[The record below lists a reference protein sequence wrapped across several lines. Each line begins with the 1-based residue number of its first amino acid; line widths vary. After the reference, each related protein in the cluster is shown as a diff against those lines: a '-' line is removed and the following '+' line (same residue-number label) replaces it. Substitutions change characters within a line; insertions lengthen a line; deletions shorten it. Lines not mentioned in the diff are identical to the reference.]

1 MTEQKT
7 AKERALIRTSW
18 VSTVGNSVL
27 AVAKIVVGL
36 TAGSMAVLG
45 DGIDSATDV
54 VISIVMLV
62 TAHIV
67 SRPPSLKYVFGFE
80 KAESIATKILSLVIF
95 YAGVQML
102 VTSIGIMAS
111 GEVRAL
117 PGTLALW
124 VTVFS
129 IGGKLALA
137 LYQFAVGRKI
147 ASSLIIANA
156 KNMRNDVLISVGVLL
171 GLAFTY
177 LLDLPILD
185 AVTGLLISLFIIR
198 TAIEIFIDSNIELM
212 DGVKDEGVYQKIFDA
227 VERVQGA
234 SNPHR
239 VRSRLIG
246 GMYMVDLDVEADGDI
261 TLSEAHEIAEQV
273 EDSIRE
279 ALENVYDIVVHIEP
293 AGKHHD
299 AEQFGIRPE
308 PSTTGASSLTEAGV
322 SPAGRCRKRKEVNER
337 IN

>member
-7 AKERALIRTSW
+7 TKESALIRTSW

-67 SRPPSLKYVFGFE
+67 SRPPSRKYPFGFE

-95 YAGVQML
+95 YAGVQMFISS
-102 VTSIGIMAS
+102 VGIMVS
-111 GEVRAL
+111 GEVREL
-117 PGTLALW
+117 PARLALW

-129 IGGKLALA
+129 IAGKLALA

-147 ASSLIIANA
+147 GCSLIIANA

-177 LLDLPILD
+177 LLRLPILD
-185 AVTGLLISLFIIR
+185 AITGLLISLFIIR

-227 VERVQGA
+227 VERVEGA

-246 GMYMVDLDVEADGDI
+246 GMYMVDLDIEADGEI
-261 TLSEAHEIAEQV
+261 TLAEAHEIAEQV
-273 EDSIRE
+273 EDNIRE

-299 AEQFGIRPE
+299 AEQFGIRPD
-308 PSTTGASSLTEAGV
+308 
-322 SPAGRCRKRKEVNER
+322 
-337 IN
+337 

>member
-7 AKERALIRTSW
+7 VKDRALIRTSW

-36 TAGSMAVLG
+36 AAGSMAVLG

-54 VISIVMLV
+54 VISIVMLL

-67 SRPPSLKYVFGFE
+67 RRPPSRKYPFGFE
-80 KAESIATKILSLVIF
+80 KAESIATKILSLVIL
-95 YAGVQML
+95 YAGFQML
-102 VTSIGIMAS
+102 ISSVEILAS
-111 GEVRAL
+111 GEVREL
-117 PGTLALW
+117 PATIALW
-124 VTVFS
+124 VTGFS
-129 IGGKLALA
+129 IVGKLALA
-137 LYQFAVGRKI
+137 WYQFAVGRKI
-147 ASSLIIANA
+147 GSSLIIANA

-171 GLAFTY
+171 GLGFTY

-185 AVTGLLISLFIIR
+185 AITGLLISLFVIK
-198 TAIEIFIDSNIELM
+198 TSIEIFIDSNIELM

-227 VERVQGA
+227 VERVEGA

-261 TLSEAHEIAEQV
+261 TLSEAHEIAERV
-273 EDSIRE
+273 EDNIRE

-299 AEQFGIRPE
+299 AEQFGVCPE
-308 PSTTGASSLTEAGV
+308 PKANL
-322 SPAGRCRKRKEVNER
+322 N
-337 IN
+337 

>member
-7 AKERALIRTSW
+7 AKDRALIRTSW
-18 VSTVGNSVL
+18 VSTLGNSVL
-27 AVAKIVVGL
+27 AVAKIAVGL
-36 TAGSMAVLG
+36 LAGSMAVFG

-62 TAHIV
+62 AASVV
-67 SRPPSLKYVFGFE
+67 SRPPSRKYAFGFE

-95 YAGVQML
+95 YAGAQML
-102 VTSIGIMAS
+102 VSALRIMAS
-111 GEVRAL
+111 GEVRPL

-129 IGGKLALA
+129 IAGKLALA
-137 LYQFAVGRKI
+137 WYQFRVGRKI
-147 ASSLIIANA
+147 GSSLITANA

-177 LLDLPILD
+177 LFDLPILD
-185 AVTGLLISLFIIR
+185 AVTMLLISLFIIK
-198 TAIEIFIDSNIELM
+198 TAIDIFIDSNTELM
-212 DGVKDEGVYQKIFDA
+212 DGVKDDGVYQKIFDA
-227 VERVQGA
+227 VERVEGA

-246 GMYMVDLDVEADGDI
+246 GLYMVDLDIEADGDI
-261 TLSEAHEIAEQV
+261 TLAEAHDIAARV
-273 EDSIRE
+273 EESIRE
-279 ALENVYDIVVHIEP
+279 ALENVYDIVVHVEP

-299 AEQFGIRPE
+299 QEQFGVRPD
-308 PSTTGASSLTEAGV
+308 
-322 SPAGRCRKRKEVNER
+322 
-337 IN
+337 

>member
-7 AKERALIRTSW
+7 AKDRALIRTSW

-54 VISIVMLV
+54 VISIVMLF

-67 SRPPSLKYVFGFE
+67 SRPPSRKYPFGFE

-95 YAGVQML
+95 YAGVQMFISS
-102 VTSIGIMAS
+102 VQIMAS
-111 GEVRAL
+111 GEVREL

-124 VTVFS
+124 VTAFS
-129 IGGKLALA
+129 IAGKLALA

-147 ASSLIIANA
+147 GSSLIIANA

-177 LLDLPILD
+177 LLRLPILD

-227 VERVQGA
+227 VERVEGA

-246 GMYMVDLDVEADGDI
+246 GMYMVDLDIEADGEI
-261 TLSEAHEIAEQV
+261 TLAEAHEIAERV
-273 EDSIRE
+273 EDSISE

-299 AEQFGIRPE
+299 AEQFGIRPD
-308 PSTTGASSLTEAGV
+308 
-322 SPAGRCRKRKEVNER
+322 
-337 IN
+337 

>member
-7 AKERALIRTSW
+7 AKDRALIRTSW

-27 AVAKIVVGL
+27 AVAKIAVGL
-36 TAGSMAVLG
+36 TAGSLAVLG

-54 VISIVMLV
+54 VISIVMLF

-67 SRPPSLKYVFGFE
+67 SRPPSRKYPFGFE
-80 KAESIATKILSLVIF
+80 KAESIATKILSLVIL
-95 YAGVQML
+95 YAGVQMFISS
-102 VTSIGIMAS
+102 VQIMAS
-111 GEVRAL
+111 GEVREL

-124 VTVFS
+124 VTGFS
-129 IGGKLALA
+129 IAGKLALA

-147 ASSLIIANA
+147 GSSLIIANA

-198 TAIEIFIDSNIELM
+198 TAIEIFLDSNIELK
-212 DGVKDEGVYQKIFDA
+212 DGVKDEGVYQKNFDA
-227 VERVQGA
+227 VERVSGA

-246 GMYMVDLDVEADGDI
+246 GMYMVDLDIEADGEI
-261 TLSEAHEIAEQV
+261 TLAEAHEIAERV

-308 PSTTGASSLTEAGV
+308 P
-322 SPAGRCRKRKEVNER
+322 KER
-337 IN
+337 